1 MFDHRLWVAQSGGH
15 LRGILSGSRTSDL
28 NKTLAGRTL
37 LVYACQVAKNTGTG
51 SRKGAVKER
60 VQALNPVTKRYV
72 KIDTSTGRIV
82 DHKKTAGPYKG
93 VREVT
98 TKKK

>member
-1 MFDHRLWVAQSGGH
+1 MIHAMA
-15 LRGILSGSRTSDL
+15 T
-28 NKTLAGRTL
+28 
-37 LVYACQVAKNTGTG
+37 NTGSG

>member
-1 MFDHRLWVAQSGGH
+1 M
-15 LRGILSGSRTSDL
+15 
-28 NKTLAGRTL
+28 
-37 LVYACQVAKNTGTG
+37 AKNTGEG
-51 SRKGAVKER
+51 SRKGAVSER

-82 DHKKTAGPYKG
+82 DHKRTAGPYKG

-98 TKKK
+98 AKNK

>member
-1 MFDHRLWVAQSGGH
+1 MTAQSSMLHTRMDSELKDRDFPPGP
-15 LRGILSGSRTSDL
+15 SRERRRRRIMFL
-28 NKTLAGRTL
+28 M
-37 LVYACQVAKNTGTG
+37 AKNTG
-51 SRKGAVKER
+51 SDNRVGAVRER

-72 KIDTSTGRIV
+72 KIDTSTGRII

-98 TKKK
+98 TKNK

>member
-1 MFDHRLWVAQSGGH
+1 MY
-15 LRGILSGSRTSDL
+15 
-28 NKTLAGRTL
+28 AGL
-37 LVYACQVAKNTGTG
+37 VAKNTGTG

-98 TKKK
+98 AKKK

>member
-1 MFDHRLWVAQSGGH
+1 M
-15 LRGILSGSRTSDL
+15 
-28 NKTLAGRTL
+28 
-37 LVYACQVAKNTGTG
+37 AKNTGAG
-51 SRKGAVKER
+51 SRQGAVRER

-98 TKKK
+98 TAKK